1 MNGSITKILAIFFL
15 SSLSFLSFSSEQ
27 EVLDTI
33 YKWSALESD
42 LDAQSE
48 LIRDDRVMITSKRW
62 PNQKENLMIQ
72 KERRA
77 ANLSRDPDSTL
88 ISTISSPVVRIYGEV
103 AIADFVRRTDP
114 KGADKLQ
121 KVEDEIKA
129 AIEAANKRAAKKLR
143 NKKKKKDDPEKK
155 ADGGRIGLKDGMDR
169 RSFLKIG

>member
-1 MNGSITKILAIFFL
+1 MNGSTPKMLAIFFL
-15 SSLSFLSFSSEQ
+15 TSLSFLSFSSEQ

-103 AIADFVRRTDP
+103 AIADFVRRTDFIP
-114 KGADKLQ
+114 SMGDMSPPTFTYITLVL
-121 KVEDEIKA
+121 VEENGEWGIA
-129 AIEAANKRAAKKLR
+129 HTHNSS
-143 NKKKKKDDPEKK
+143 
-155 ADGGRIGLKDGMDR
+155 M
-169 RSFLKIG
+169 

>member
-1 MNGSITKILAIFFL
+1 MNGSKTKMLAIFFL
-15 SSLSFLSFSSEQ
+15 TSLSFLSFSSEQ

-103 AIADFVRRTDP
+103 AIADFVRRTDFIP
-114 KGADKLQ
+114 SMGDMSPPTFTYITLVL
-121 KVEDEIKA
+121 VEENGEWGIA
-129 AIEAANKRAAKKLR
+129 HTHNSS
-143 NKKKKKDDPEKK
+143 
-155 ADGGRIGLKDGMDR
+155 M
-169 RSFLKIG
+169 

>member
-1 MNGSITKILAIFFL
+1 MKALITKIIATFLL
-15 SSLSFLSFSSEQ
+15 SSMSFLSFSSEK
-27 EVLDTI
+27 EVLDII
-33 YKWSALESD
+33 YKWAALESD

-103 AIADFVRRTDP
+103 AIADFVRRTDFIP
-114 KGADKLQ
+114 SMGDMSPPTFTYITLVL
-121 KVEDEIKA
+121 VEENGEWGIA
-129 AIEAANKRAAKKLR
+129 HTHNSS
-143 NKKKKKDDPEKK
+143 
-155 ADGGRIGLKDGMDR
+155 M
-169 RSFLKIG
+169 

>member
-1 MNGSITKILAIFFL
+1 MFFESSNQNVSLINVKECNMNGSITKILAIFFL

-103 AIADFVRRTDP
+103 AIADFVRRTDFIP
-114 KGADKLQ
+114 GTGDMSPPTFTYITLVL
-121 KVEDEIKA
+121 VEENGEWGIA
-129 AIEAANKRAAKKLR
+129 HTHNSS
-143 NKKKKKDDPEKK
+143 
-155 ADGGRIGLKDGMDR
+155 M
-169 RSFLKIG
+169 

>member
-1 MNGSITKILAIFFL
+1 MNGSTTKMLAIFFL
-15 SSLSFLSFSSEQ
+15 TSLSFLSFSSEQ

-77 ANLSRDPDSTL
+77 ANLSRDPESTL

-103 AIADFVRRTDP
+103 AIADFVRRTDFIP
-114 KGADKLQ
+114 SMGDMSPPTFTYITLVL
-121 KVEDEIKA
+121 VEENGEWGIA
-129 AIEAANKRAAKKLR
+129 HTHNSS
-143 NKKKKKDDPEKK
+143 
-155 ADGGRIGLKDGMDR
+155 M
-169 RSFLKIG
+169 

>member
-1 MNGSITKILAIFFL
+1 MKGSITKILAIFFL

-103 AIADFVRRTDP
+103 AIADFVRRTDFIP
-114 KGADKLQ
+114 SMGDMSPPTFTYITLVL
-121 KVEDEIKA
+121 VEENGEWGIA
-129 AIEAANKRAAKKLR
+129 HTHNSS
-143 NKKKKKDDPEKK
+143 
-155 ADGGRIGLKDGMDR
+155 M
-169 RSFLKIG
+169 

>member
-1 MNGSITKILAIFFL
+1 MKGSITKILAIFFL

-88 ISTISSPVVRIYGEV
+88 ISTISSPIVRIYGEV
-103 AIADFVRRTDP
+103 AIADFVRRTDFIP
-114 KGADKLQ
+114 SMGDMSPPTFTYITLVL
-121 KVEDEIKA
+121 VEENGEWGIA
-129 AIEAANKRAAKKLR
+129 HTHNSS
-143 NKKKKKDDPEKK
+143 
-155 ADGGRIGLKDGMDR
+155 M
-169 RSFLKIG
+169 

>member
-1 MNGSITKILAIFFL
+1 MNGSITKMLAIFFL

-103 AIADFVRRTDP
+103 AIADFVRRTDFIP
-114 KGADKLQ
+114 SMGDMSPPTFTYVTLVL
-121 KVEDEIKA
+121 VEENGEWGIA
-129 AIEAANKRAAKKLR
+129 HTHNSS
-143 NKKKKKDDPEKK
+143 
-155 ADGGRIGLKDGMDR
+155 M
-169 RSFLKIG
+169 

>member
-1 MNGSITKILAIFFL
+1 MNGSITKMLAIFFL

-77 ANLSRDPDSTL
+77 ANL
-88 ISTISSPVVRIYGEV
+88 
-103 AIADFVRRTDP
+103 
-114 KGADKLQ
+114 
-121 KVEDEIKA
+121 
-129 AIEAANKRAAKKLR
+129 
-143 NKKKKKDDPEKK
+143 
-155 ADGGRIGLKDGMDR
+155 
-169 RSFLKIG
+169 

>member
-1 MNGSITKILAIFFL
+1 MNGSTTKMLAIFFL
-15 SSLSFLSFSSEQ
+15 TSLSFLSFSSEQ

-103 AIADFVRRTDP
+103 AIADFVRRTDFIP
-114 KGADKLQ
+114 SMGDMSPPTFTYVTLVL
-121 KVEDEIKA
+121 VEENGEWGIA
-129 AIEAANKRAAKKLR
+129 HTHNSS
-143 NKKKKKDDPEKK
+143 
-155 ADGGRIGLKDGMDR
+155 M
-169 RSFLKIG
+169 

>member
-33 YKWSALESD
+33 YKWSTLESD

-103 AIADFVRRTDP
+103 AIADFVRRTDFIP
-114 KGADKLQ
+114 SMGDMSPPTFTYITLVL
-121 KVEDEIKA
+121 VEENGEWGIA
-129 AIEAANKRAAKKLR
+129 HTHNSS
-143 NKKKKKDDPEKK
+143 
-155 ADGGRIGLKDGMDR
+155 M
-169 RSFLKIG
+169 

>member
-1 MNGSITKILAIFFL
+1 MNGSTTKMLAIFFL

-103 AIADFVRRTDP
+103 AIADFVRRTDFIP
-114 KGADKLQ
+114 SMGEMSPPTFTYITLVL
-121 KVEDEIKA
+121 VEE
-129 AIEAANKRAAKKLR
+129 
-143 NKKKKKDDPEKK
+143 
-155 ADGGRIGLKDGMDR
+155 DGNWGIAHTHNSPM
-169 RSFLKIG
+169 

>member
-103 AIADFVRRTDP
+103 AIADFVRRTDFIP
-114 KGADKLQ
+114 SMGDMSPPTFTYVTLVL
-121 KVEDEIKA
+121 VEENGEWGIA
-129 AIEAANKRAAKKLR
+129 HTHNSS
-143 NKKKKKDDPEKK
+143 
-155 ADGGRIGLKDGMDR
+155 M
-169 RSFLKIG
+169 

>member
-103 AIADFVRRTDP
+103 AIADFVRRTDFIP
-114 KGADKLQ
+114 SMGDMSPPTFTYITLVL
-121 KVEDEIKA
+121 VEENGEWGIA
-129 AIEAANKRAAKKLR
+129 HTHNSS
-143 NKKKKKDDPEKK
+143 
-155 ADGGRIGLKDGMDR
+155 M
-169 RSFLKIG
+169 

>member
-1 MNGSITKILAIFFL
+1 MNGSITKMLAIFFL

-103 AIADFVRRTDP
+103 AIADFVRRTDFIP
-114 KGADKLQ
+114 SMGDMSPPTFTYITLVL
-121 KVEDEIKA
+121 VEENGEWGIA
-129 AIEAANKRAAKKLR
+129 HTHNSS
-143 NKKKKKDDPEKK
+143 
-155 ADGGRIGLKDGMDR
+155 M
-169 RSFLKIG
+169 

>member
-1 MNGSITKILAIFFL
+1 M
-15 SSLSFLSFSSEQ
+15 
-27 EVLDTI
+27 DTI

-103 AIADFVRRTDP
+103 AIADFVRRTDFIP
-114 KGADKLQ
+114 SMGDMSPPTFTYITLVL
-121 KVEDEIKA
+121 VEENGEWGIA
-129 AIEAANKRAAKKLR
+129 HTHNSS
-143 NKKKKKDDPEKK
+143 
-155 ADGGRIGLKDGMDR
+155 M
-169 RSFLKIG
+169 

>member
-1 MNGSITKILAIFFL
+1 MNGSTTKMLAIFFL
-15 SSLSFLSFSSEQ
+15 TSLSFLSFSSEQ

-103 AIADFVRRTDP
+103 AIADFVRRTDFIP
-114 KGADKLQ
+114 SMGDMSPPTFTYITLVL
-121 KVEDEIKA
+121 VEENGEWGIA
-129 AIEAANKRAAKKLR
+129 HTHNSS
-143 NKKKKKDDPEKK
+143 
-155 ADGGRIGLKDGMDR
+155 M
-169 RSFLKIG
+169 